1 MSESQFP
8 FPIPLSPFRVLIA
21 SRSFGKAAP
30 DVFSQLE
37 QAGVEIVPN
46 PHERAPTEMEMID
59 LICDVDVL
67 ISGTEP
73 VTASV
78 LAAANKLRGISK
90 HGVGY
95 ENIDLVAARA
105 RNIPVAVAGGTITNS
120 VADMAMA
127 LLLGLARR
135 VPFGDRAV
143 KGGRWGRVVGVELA
157 GKTLGIVGMGQI
169 GKAVCR
175 RARAFEMNVIAYDTY
190 QDEAFAAQH
199 AVTYVSLA
207 EVLVQSDFI
216 TLHAP
221 GGQGTREII
230 NRDSL
235 VKMKPTA
242 FLINTARGE
251 LVDEGAL
258 YIALKRNQIAGA
270 ASDVFIDE
278 PPGPNPLFELDN
290 FIAFPHS
297 AGQTQEGLR
306 AMGQVTCDNAL
317 RILRGEEPQFR
328 VA

>member
-1 MSESQFP
+1 MADMK
-8 FPIPLSPFRVLIA
+8 VLIA
-21 SRSFGKAAP
+21 SRSFGKSSP
-30 DVFSQLE
+30 EVFERLE
-37 QAGVEIVPN
+37 EAGVEIVPN
-46 PHERAPTEMEMID
+46 PHERAPSEDEMIE
-59 LICDVDVL
+59 LIGGVDVL

-73 VTASV
+73 VTARV
-78 LAAANKLRGISK
+78 LAAAKQLKGISK

-95 ENIDLVAARA
+95 ENIDLVAAKA
-105 RNIPVAVAGGTITNS
+105 RGIPVAVAGGTITNS

-175 RARAFEMNVIAYDTY
+175 RAKAFEMQVTAFDTY
-190 QDEAFAAQH
+190 PDEAFAAQYG
-199 AVTYVSLA
+199 VTYVNLD
-207 EVLVQSDFI
+207 ELLVQSDFI

-221 GGQGTREII
+221 GGADTREII
-230 NRDSL
+230 NRETL
-235 VKMKPTA
+235 AKMKPTA

-258 YIALKRNQIAGA
+258 YIALKRNQIGGA

-278 PPGPNPLFELDN
+278 PPGQNPLFELDN

-306 AMGQVTCDNAL
+306 AMGQVTCDNTL
-317 RILRGEEPQFR
+317 RMLRGEEPQFR

>member
-1 MSESQFP
+1 MSESQP
-8 FPIPLSPFRVLIA
+8 TSSKVLIA
-21 SRSFGKAAP
+21 SRSFGKSTP
-30 DVFSQLE
+30 EVFEQLE
-37 QAGVEIVPN
+37 AAGAEIVPN
-46 PHERAPTEMEMID
+46 PYEKAPTEAEMIE
-59 LICDVDVL
+59 LIRDVDVL

-73 VTASV
+73 VTARV
-78 LAAANKLRGISK
+78 LAAANKLRGIAK

-95 ENIDLVAARA
+95 ENIDLNAAKA

-120 VADMAMA
+120 VADLAMA
-127 LLLGLARR
+127 FVLGLARR

-143 KGGRWGRVVGVELA
+143 KSGRWGRVVGVELA

-175 RARAFEMNVIAYDTY
+175 RAKAFEMNVIAYDTY
-190 QDEAFAAQH
+190 QDEAFAKQYD
-199 AVTYVSLA
+199 VTYVPLDALLA
-207 EVLVQSDFI
+207 QSDFI
-216 TLHAP
+216 SLHTP
-221 GGQGTREII
+221 GGPDTREII
-230 NRDSL
+230 DQDAIAR
-235 VKMKPTA
+235 MKPTA

-258 YIALKRNQIAGA
+258 YIALKRNQIGGA

-278 PPGPNPLFELDN
+278 PPGQNPLFELDN

-297 AGQTQEGLR
+297 AGQTHDGLR

-317 RILRGEEPQFR
+317 SLLRGEAPQFR